1 MQFFNKVKLMKK
13 FSALL
18 LALIFIIQLP
28 ATVGAY
34 FYEGSGSAYTMELP
48 EDYREVSTNSFMAN
62 DNSTLNVNI
71 TENEE
76 DYCIADNSEKKLSEI
91 AKAEA
96 KVIGET
102 FKAMGKAG
110 GTDVVSV
117 SKIKHQSGKTALVIL
132 YNTYMVKDGEKVSH
146 LQKAYTFSCEDNV
159 YSFVYT
165 PHNDKDI
172 DKFDSSFDSINIP
185 EPEIKS
191 IVSKIKEACI
201 VAVFFLLIILGIVRF
216 LRTPAKRKKGKL

>member
-1 MQFFNKVKLMKK
+1 
-13 FSALL
+13 
-18 LALIFIIQLP
+18 
-28 ATVGAY
+28 
-34 FYEGSGSAYTMELP
+34 
-48 EDYREVSTNSFMAN
+48 
-62 DNSTLNVNI
+62 
-71 TENEE
+71 
-76 DYCIADNSEKKLSEI
+76 
-91 AKAEA
+91 
-96 KVIGET
+96 
-102 FKAMGKAG
+102 MGKAG
-110 GTDVVSV
+110 GTEVVSV

-216 LRTPAKRKKGKL
+216 LRKASLKRRLYVISVPHLLYPVCRHPPAYHTRRNTSGIRPL